1 MLTEVN
7 RRLQARTQRGV
18 TLIEVLIVMVLTGII
33 VVPLAGTF
41 YTMVTSS
48 NETNQRLVDNAA
60 VQRITEAWTKDV
72 QSVDPSGYYN
82 PPAPYPAAFTRDP
95 RGVDE
100 RVTTAADPDNSQ
112 DACRDPDALGAAAEL
127 DRVTFNWDLQD
138 DQTPKS
144 ASWVLRDDPTGV
156 QLIRR
161 YCVGGTLLREQVMAK
176 RLGPVLAS
184 SVVRGPD
191 AASPNS
197 FCTADSYGVRRVCTL
212 VIPELNADISVTR
225 RVPDVVGGTLPIGPP
240 SEPVVF
246 AHDNRYKYLNVRF
259 RPSVGEPAA
268 QYELRLMKDSP
279 VGTPVLTK
287 TVTAT
292 SPDPAFYQVRFGSP
306 SDPDLA
312 VTEPLTNYWVQ
323 VRAYNTYGWSGWS
336 DPYGPM
342 NPQPV
347 GPDAPTIDSVG
358 ATSGG
363 CAVVDWTP
371 AANNGGSTRTSFRV
385 WAYEAPNGNEP
396 FPGVSDPNVI
406 LMSPVPVDQATPPDS
421 VYTFCNGLQPFH
433 KYRFVVADKNAVDIG
448 WLSEPSGTATP
459 YPDGTRFVKSGSS
472 NGSKNCLNPADPC
485 GTIQYAVDQTASG
498 DLVAVGTGTFSSFT
512 IDGKSITVQGG
523 FDASWVTSPMSETLP
538 GAYTKVL
545 GMVSGSERTAI
556 RMQNLTGPTTVKNLA
571 VRYDT
576 AINDPAVAT
585 SGVELTNAGAPV
597 TLEALNV
604 VGGNNS
610 GTPAGLVVRGST
622 SSVALV
628 GSWVDSGTSYG
639 AGKSSYGARVINGT
653 FAVQGS
659 KITSRPGQTGA
670 SGGTQAS
677 SGGAGATG
685 GAGGTFWDGNCNG
698 GGGGSSA
705 TNGSWGRAGGAGGTG
720 GCGDNSGSGGTAGTN
735 SGNANGGGGGGSG
748 SDDWWCGNGSGG
760 GGGGGATNINGNAAT
775 GGAPGAYPFP
785 TGEFFTV
792 SQAGPGAVGA
802 NGHGGGGGG
811 GGGGHDGGWC
821 NNKDRGGGGGAGG
834 QGGQGGPGGVGGW
847 SGGASV
853 GIHSVNGIVSVD
865 ASSTIVAMSGGPGGV
880 GQQGGNGGRG
890 GNGGAGGTASNNSDG
905 GPGGGGG
912 GGSGGGAGSGGG
924 GGAGGPSIA
933 ISAIGSTPTYS
944 GATLNV
950 ASPAAG
956 GAGGTA
962 GNAGDGGTAGNA
974 GDGGS
979 GGGQAAT
986 GTKASGAPGA
996 AGVAC
1001 KTRIGS
1007 VCAP

>member
-1 MLTEVN
+1 
-7 RRLQARTQRGV
+7 
-18 TLIEVLIVMVLTGII
+18 
-33 VVPLAGTF
+33 
-41 YTMVTSS
+41 
-48 NETNQRLVDNAA
+48 
-60 VQRITEAWTKDV
+60 
-72 QSVDPSGYYN
+72 
-82 PPAPYPAAFTRDP
+82 
-95 RGVDE
+95 
-100 RVTTAADPDNSQ
+100 
-112 DACRDPDALGAAAEL
+112 
-127 DRVTFNWDLQD
+127 
-138 DQTPKS
+138 
-144 ASWVLRDDPTGV
+144 VLRDDPTGV

-161 YCVGGTLLREQVMAK
+161 YCAGGALLREQVMAK

-485 GTIQYAVDQTASG
+485 GTIQYAVDQTAPG

-556 RMQNLTGPTTVKNLA
+556 RVQNLTGPTTVKNLA

-576 AINDPAVAT
+576 AINDPAAAT
-585 SGVELTNAGAPV
+585 SGVEVTNASAPV

-628 GSWVDSGTSYG
+628 GSWIDSGTSYG

-677 SGGAGATG
+677 SGADGAAGSAGSSGRNNSCSNAGGAGAGGSGWSTGGVGGSG
-685 GAGGTFWDGNCNG
+685 GAGGCGSNNG
-698 GGGGSSA
+698 
-705 TNGSWGRAGGAGGTG
+705 TVGTG
-720 GCGDNSGSGGTAGTN
+720 GGASNN
-735 SGNANGGGGGGSG
+735 NNGGGGGGSW
-748 SDDWWCGNGSGG
+748 SNSYALLWCPDAGNGSSGS
-760 GGGGGATNINGNAAT
+760 GASNADGNAAT
-775 GGAPGAYPFP
+775 GGTGGVFSFP
-785 TGEFFTV
+785 AGEFFGTNPG
-792 SQAGPGAVGA
+792 GPGNAGVS
-802 NGHGGGGGG
+802 GHGGGGGG
-811 GGGGHDGGWC
+811 GGGGHLYVGWW
-821 NNKDRGGGGGAGG
+821 GAD
-834 QGGQGGPGGVGGW
+834 PC
-847 SGGASV
+847 
-853 GIHSVNGIVSVD
+853 
-865 ASSTIVAMSGGPGGV
+865 
-880 GQQGGNGGRG
+880 
-890 GNGGAGGTASNNSDG
+890 SD
-905 GPGGGGG
+905 PDVGGGGG
-912 GGSGGGAGSGGG
+912 GGGPGRRRGPGRRGGLERRC
-924 GGAGGPSIA
+924 
-933 ISAIGSTPTYS
+933 IGWDTQPQWIR
-944 GATLNV
+944 
-950 ASPAAG
+950 
-956 GAGGTA
+956 
-962 GNAGDGGTAGNA
+962 GD
-974 GDGGS
+974 
-979 GGGQAAT
+979 
-986 GTKASGAPGA
+986 
-996 AGVAC
+996 
-1001 KTRIGS
+1001 
-1007 VCAP
+1007 